1 MQLQRMRPAWKNCRV
16 SYVTTLDGYK
26 QQVISDAKTRG
37 WDEPGFFVVTDANR
51 WQKFRL
57 LKQVLEILFLILRL
71 RPDVVISTGAAPGF
85 FAIKLGKLLGAKTI
99 WIDSIANAEELSL
112 SGQKVRS
119 SADLW
124 ITQWEHLASS
134 DEDKNEK
141 PRFFGSV
148 I

>member
-1 MQLQRMRPAWKNCRV
+1 M
-16 SYVTTLDGYK
+16 SYVTTLKGYK
-26 QQVISDAKTRG
+26 PQVISDALAQG
-37 WDEPGFFVVTDANR
+37 WSEPAYFVVTDANR

-57 LKQVLEILFLILRL
+57 LRQVLEILFLVLRL